1 MKEDTKNVLLKVKK
15 RREVL
20 IGKILN

>member
-1 MKEDTKNVLLKVKK
+1 MKKDTKNVLLKVKK